1 MKVDAAYAA
10 IEQNKFPNTIYVNKQ
25 LADAD
30 KLLIAAYLIKPAII
44 KKPISLLFN
53 EKNISLV

>member
-30 KLLIAAYLIKPAII
+30 KLLIAAYLLKPAII
-44 KKPISLLFN
+44 KKA
-53 EKNISLV
+53 NIFIV